1 MGVGLA
7 TQLRSPSSPWKHLQL
22 LQISFQDGCF
32 SFPSSLDLKLSD
44 EFLLLS
50 ETVQV
55 SLVYFAARKET
66 HSDHLLCS
74 PPCK

>member
-1 MGVGLA
+1 MGMGLA
-7 TQLRSPSSPWKHLQL
+7 TQLRSPFLPLESPSAAADLFPGRLLLLSLQPR
-22 LQISFQDGCF
+22 SETH
-32 SFPSSLDLKLSD
+32 D

-55 SLVYFAARKET
+55 SLVYFTARKET

-74 PPCK
+74 ARCK